1 MSLKGVFLRAL
12 EPTDIEVLLEIE
24 NNSSHWKYSNR
35 TEPYSRDLFQKYIN
49 QQSQDI
55 FEVKQKRF
63 VITNSK
69 LNALGFIDL
78 FDFEPLHRRAG
89 VGIILR
95 KEYRGKGYGRTAIK
109 LIGLHVKEY
118 MNIHCL
124 FANIS
129 FDNKESI
136 EAFESCGYKQVGL
149 KKAWNFYLD
158 EFHDEYL
165 YQKIFSLCTEEK

>member
-12 EPTDIEVLLEIE
+12 EPKDIETLLEIE
-24 NNSSHWKYSNR
+24 NNSSYWKYSNR
-35 TEPYSRDLFQKYIN
+35 TEPFSRDLLQKFIN
-49 QQSQDI
+49 QQDQDI

-89 VGIILR
+89 VGIILK
-95 KEYRGKGYGRTAIK
+95 KEYIGKGYGRTAIK
-109 LIGLHVKEY
+109 LIGSHAKEY
-118 MNIHCL
+118 LNIHSL
-124 FANIS
+124 FANIEA
-129 FDNKESI
+129 DNKKSM

-149 KKAWNFYLD
+149 KKAWNFYQD
-158 EFHDEYL
+158 QFHDEYL
-165 YQKIFSLCTEEK
+165 YQKIYSL